1 MRVSGRA
8 LSALFLSS
16 FFAFEVSAEMA
27 DLATLFGAR
36 ENIESVG
43 LSPLGDFVVYKTP
56 AGPRDT
62 NFVVAEIATGESKL
76 IANSAFEQARIS
88 DCNWAKNDRLTCLVV
103 GETNFDGLKIGFT
116 RMFAIGRD
124 GTNLRMLGTRSN
136 DRALEI
142 NQVSGTLIDT
152 LPGDPE
158 NILMQVPFLEQM
170 TTGTRLLSP
179 ESGLGVRRYNIYN
192 GKWGV
197 QERPNKMASRYVTDT
212 KGNVRFR
219 TIRQEDGDQRFTG
232 KRTHWYRD
240 QTSQAWKEITL
251 SNDAYMVGFDES
263 GDGIFTLEPVNG
275 RDGLVR
281 HRLDGS
287 GAKETVFAHDKV
299 DVMGL
304 VRFGAKQRPV
314 GVYYYDDYK
323 HIEYFDDGL
332 KKLGS
337 SLAKVLPGKSITLLD
352 TSWDENRILLFAQ
365 ADDDPGTYY
374 VFDRSKRELMVITP
388 VRQQLEG
395 RLLAKTKPI
404 AYPAADGT
412 SIPGYLTLPPGK
424 EGKGLPLIVMPHG
437 GPSSRDTWGFD
448 WMAQFFAA
456 KGYAVL
462 QPNYRGSSGYGED
475 WIGDNGFQGWRQ
487 AIGDINDGAR
497 WAIASG
503 LADKDRVG
511 IVGWSYGGYAAL
523 QSNVIDPA
531 LYKAAVAI
539 APVTDFERFVNEAR
553 LFKNSRLVKNFVGS
567 GPELQAGSPAKHAAA
582 IRAPVLMFHGTM
594 DLNVDVNHARIMAR
608 ELRKE
613 GKSVE
618 YVEFDGLQHSLID
631 SKARID
637 MLTQIGT
644 FLQTNLR

>member
-1 MRVSGRA
+1 MRVTGRA
-8 LSALFLSS
+8 LSALFLTSILS
-16 FFAFEVSAEMA
+16 FHASAETA

-36 ENIESVG
+36 ENVESVG

-62 NFVVAEIATGESKL
+62 NFVVAEIATGQDKL
-76 IANSAFEQARIS
+76 IANSSFEQARIS
-88 DCNWAKNDRLTCLVV
+88 DCNWAKNDRLTCVVV
-103 GETNFDGLKIGFT
+103 GETNLDGLKIGFT

-124 GTNLRMLGTRSN
+124 GTNMRLLGTRSN
-136 DRALEI
+136 DRSLDL
-142 NQVSGTLIDT
+142 NQYSGALIDT
-152 LPGDPE
+152 LPEDPE
-158 NILMQVPFLEQM
+158 NVLLQVPFLEQV

-179 ESGLGVRRYNIYN
+179 ESGLGVKRYNIYN
-192 GKWGV
+192 GRSTT
-197 QERPNKMASRYVTDT
+197 QERPNANTSRYVSDT
-212 KGNVRFR
+212 KGEIRFR
-219 TIRQEDGDQRFTG
+219 TIREVDGDRNYTG
-232 KRTHWYRD
+232 KRSHWYRG
-240 QTSQAWKEITL
+240 QTDRTWKQITL
-251 SNDAYMVGFDES
+251 SDDASMVGFDES
-263 GDGIFTLEPVNG
+263 GDNIYTLEPVNG
-275 RDGLVR
+275 RDALVK

-287 GAKETVFAHDKV
+287 ATKDTVFAHDKV
-299 DVMGL
+299 DITGL

-314 GVYYYDDYK
+314 GVYYYDDYE
-323 HIEYFDDGL
+323 HLEYFDEGL
-332 KKLGS
+332 KTLGK

-374 VFDRSKRELMVITP
+374 VFDRKKRELMLITP
-388 VRQQLEG
+388 VRHQLEG
-395 RLLAKTKPI
+395 RTLAKTKPI
-404 AYPAADGT
+404 SYPAADGT
-412 SIPGYLTLPPGK
+412 SIPGYLTLPPGQD
-424 EGKGLPLIVMPHG
+424 GKRLPLIVMPHG

-448 WMAQFFAA
+448 WMAQFLAA

-462 QPNYRGSSGYGED
+462 QPNYRGSWGYGEA

-503 LADKDRVG
+503 LADADRVG

-523 QSNVIDPA
+523 QSNVVDPT

-539 APVTDFERFVNEAR
+539 APVTDFARVVSEAR
-553 LFKNSRLVKNFVGS
+553 SFKNARLVKDFVGS
-567 GPELQAGSPAKHAAA
+567 GPELQAGSPVKHAAA
-582 IRAPVLMFHGTM
+582 IRVPVLMFHGTM
-594 DLNVDVNHARIMAR
+594 DLNVDVEQSRVMAR

-613 GKSVE
+613 GKSVD

-637 MLTQIGT
+637 MLTRIGT
-644 FLQTNLR
+644 FLETNLR